1 MYGLIVA
8 LDEMDLE
15 GCAEQLLI
23 WAGLL
28 CCALFRSD
36 AQSAGTIE
44 DWLVGLLV
52 VWFADIKK
60 AQAYGLSFM

>member
-1 MYGLIVA
+1 MRWTAVDMDQIA
-8 LDEMDLE
+8 LLY
-15 GCAEQLLI
+15 
-23 WAGLL
+23 
-28 CCALFRSD
+28 CALFRSD